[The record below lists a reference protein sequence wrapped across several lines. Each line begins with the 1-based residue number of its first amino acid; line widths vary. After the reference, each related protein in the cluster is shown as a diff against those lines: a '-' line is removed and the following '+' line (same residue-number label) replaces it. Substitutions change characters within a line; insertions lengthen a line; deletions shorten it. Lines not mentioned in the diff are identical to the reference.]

1 MFYQRK
7 KVIMFFA
14 NVAFIFTS
22 MLPNS
27 VTMGMEPDTSA
38 SSSSSS
44 GSLIN
49 NANGSGS
56 ESDTS
61 SNLSDVQ
68 TVNDINGSAQCC
80 DRCCGDFC
88 SCFCDDLVQNH
99 PCAAAS
105 CFLSLGIATV
115 VLMAEVMSSNQ

>member
-27 VTMGMEPDTSA
+27 VTMGMDNDSSTLA
-38 SSSSSS
+38 SSVSS
-44 GSLIN
+44 GLIDSDNESN
-49 NANGSGS
+49 N
-56 ESDTS
+56 S
-61 SNLSDVQ
+61 SNIRDVSE
-68 TVNDINGSAQCC
+68 VSEGHNINGSAQCC
-80 DRCCGDFC
+80 ERCCCSFC
-88 SCFCDDLVQNH
+88 NYFCDGFVQNH

-115 VLMAEVMSSNQ
+115 VLMAKVMSSNQ